1 MRHQKQIILHRFI
14 RCQVNLPAGQPVF
27 KPVYNGNRMKLQK
40 DLFIF
45 DTLKLFDLDLMPAY
59 QFFNQLAN
67 LFFFLQSANLDLGG
81 KIKLTRQQILLESE
95 KKFSELDKF

>member
-67 LFFFLQSANLDLGG
+67 LFFKNLFKSILTGNFKRFQIIDPVFLH
-81 KIKLTRQQILLESE
+81 LT
-95 KKFSELDKF
+95 

>member
-67 LFFFLQSANLDLGG
+67 LFFKNLF
-81 KIKLTRQQILLESE
+81 KSILTGNFKCFQIIDPV
-95 KKFSELDKF
+95 FSIFRNSR